1 MQTALNLRTARLA
14 RKEEIR
20 MKMQLSE
27 VARAL
32 GIESDDQYDQIT
44 ITSVSF
50 DSRSL
55 EQGALFVPLIASN
68 DGHEFVE
75 AAKQNGA
82 CAALWQKDHEN
93 RPQGIPL
100 LIVDD
105 TLEALQKI
113 GKYYLQKI
121 NPKVVAI
128 TGSNGKTTTKDM
140 IAAVLST
147 QFNVAK
153 TRDNFNNHIGVPM
166 TVLSMEPN
174 TEILVV
180 EIGMDHFGELDH
192 LVHLVDPD
200 VAVITM
206 IGEAHIEFFKTRDRI
221 ADAKMEITHAL
232 KEDGVLVYNGDEPLL
247 IERAEKLDFET
258 ETFGTGANVDLQAQN
273 IVSDA
278 EKTSFR
284 VKQWPELN
292 FTIPMI
298 GAYNV
303 KNALA
308 ALCVGS
314 EFQIDP
320 RSMVK
325 ALEHFDLTKNR
336 TEWVKASNGAD
347 VLSDVYNS
355 NPTACAEVLTAFQNA
370 ETTGRRYAV
379 LGDMLEL
386 GEQGPKMHAGL
397 ADKIDPKKIDEVFLC
412 GPLMKNLAEALTD
425 KFAQGK
431 IHHYETSEKEQLV
444 SDLKERLRSED
455 MVMLKGSHGIHLED
469 VLAELR

>member
-258 ETFGTGANVDLQAQN
+258 KTFGTGANVDLQAQN

-347 VLSDVYNS
+347 VLSGVYNS

-370 ETTGRRYAV
+370 EITGRRYAV

-397 ADKIDPKKIDEVFLC
+397 ADKIDPKKVDEVFLC

-431 IHHYETSEKEQLV
+431 IHHYATCEKEQLV

>member
-32 GIESDDQYDQIT
+32 GIESEDQYDQIT

-55 EQGALFVPLIASN
+55 ERGALFVPLIASN

-258 ETFGTGANVDLQAQN
+258 KTFGTGANVDLQAQN

-320 RSMVK
+320 RSMVN

-397 ADKIDPKKIDEVFLC
+397 ADKIDPKKVDEVFLC

-425 KFAQGK
+425 KFDQGK
-431 IHHYETSEKEQLV
+431 IHHYATGEKEQLV

>member
-200 VAVITM
+200 VAIITM

-258 ETFGTGANVDLQAQN
+258 KTFGTGANVDLQAQH

-370 ETTGRRYAV
+370 ETTGRRDAV

-397 ADKIDPKKIDEVFLC
+397 ADKIDPKKVDEVFLC

-431 IHHYETSEKEQLV
+431 IHHYATCEKEQLV

>member
-32 GIESDDQYDQIT
+32 GIESEDQYDQIT

-82 CAALWQKDHEN
+82 CAALWQKDNEN

-153 TRDNFNNHIGVPM
+153 THDNFNNHIGVPM

-258 ETFGTGANVDLQAQN
+258 KTFGTGANVDLQAQN

-325 ALEHFDLTKNR
+325 ALEHFDLTRNR

-355 NPTACAEVLTAFQNA
+355 NPTACAEVLKAFQNA

-397 ADKIDPKKIDEVFLC
+397 ADKIDPKEVDEVFLC
-412 GPLMKNLAEALTD
+412 GPLMKNLAEALPD
-425 KFAQGK
+425 KFDQGK
-431 IHHYETSEKEQLV
+431 IHHYATGEKEQLV

>member
-1 MQTALNLRTARLA
+1 
-14 RKEEIR
+14 

-258 ETFGTGANVDLQAQN
+258 KTFGTGANVDLQAQN

-325 ALEHFDLTKNR
+325 SLEHFDLTKNR
-336 TEWVKASNGAD
+336 TEWVKASNGAA

-397 ADKIDPKKIDEVFLC
+397 ADKIDPKKVDEVFLC

-425 KFAQGK
+425 KFDQGK
-431 IHHYETSEKEQLV
+431 IHHYATSEKEQLV

>member
-32 GIESDDQYDQIT
+32 GIESEDQYDQIT

-153 TRDNFNNHIGVPM
+153 THDNFNNHIGVPM

-258 ETFGTGANVDLQAQN
+258 KTFGTGANVDLQAQN

-308 ALCVGS
+308 TLCVGS

-325 ALEHFDLTKNR
+325 ALEHFDLTRNR

-355 NPTACAEVLTAFQNA
+355 NPTACAEVLKAFQNA

-397 ADKIDPKKIDEVFLC
+397 ADKIDPKEVDEVFLC

-425 KFAQGK
+425 KFDQGK
-431 IHHYETSEKEQLV
+431 IHHYATGEKEQLV

>member
-1 MQTALNLRTARLA
+1 
-14 RKEEIR
+14 

-192 LVHLVDPD
+192 LVRLVDPD

-258 ETFGTGANVDLQAQN
+258 KTFGTGANVDLQAQN

-325 ALEHFDLTKNR
+325 SLEHFDLTKNR
-336 TEWVKASNGAD
+336 TEWVKASNGAA

-397 ADKIDPKKIDEVFLC
+397 ADKIDPKKVDEVFLC

-425 KFAQGK
+425 KFDQGK
-431 IHHYETSEKEQLV
+431 IHHYATSEKEQLV

>member
-32 GIESDDQYDQIT
+32 GIESEDQYDQIT

-153 TRDNFNNHIGVPM
+153 THDNFNNHIGVPM

-258 ETFGTGANVDLQAQN
+258 KTFGTGANVDLQAQN
-273 IVSDA
+273 IVSDT

-325 ALEHFDLTKNR
+325 ALEHFDLTRNR

-355 NPTACAEVLTAFQNA
+355 NPTACAEVLKAFQNA

-397 ADKIDPKKIDEVFLC
+397 ADKIDPKEVDEVFLC

-425 KFAQGK
+425 KFDQGK
-431 IHHYETSEKEQLV
+431 IHHYATGEKEQLV

>member
-1 MQTALNLRTARLA
+1 MQIALNLRTARLA

-32 GIESDDQYDQIT
+32 GIESEDQYDQIT

-153 TRDNFNNHIGVPM
+153 THDNFNNHIGVPM

-258 ETFGTGANVDLQAQN
+258 KTFGTVANVDLQAQN

-325 ALEHFDLTKNR
+325 ALEHFDLTRNR

-355 NPTACAEVLTAFQNA
+355 NPTACVEVLKAFQNA

-397 ADKIDPKKIDEVFLC
+397 ADKIDPKEVDEVFLC

-425 KFAQGK
+425 KFDQGK
-431 IHHYETSEKEQLV
+431 IHHYATGEKEQLV

>member
-258 ETFGTGANVDLQAQN
+258 KTFGTGANVDLQAQN

-325 ALEHFDLTKNR
+325 SLEHFDLTKNR

-397 ADKIDPKKIDEVFLC
+397 ADKIDPKKVDEVFLC

-425 KFAQGK
+425 KFDQGK
-431 IHHYETSEKEQLV
+431 IHHYATSEKEQLV

>member
-82 CAALWQKDHEN
+82 CAALWQRDHEN

-258 ETFGTGANVDLQAQN
+258 KTFGTGANVDLQAQN

-370 ETTGRRYAV
+370 ETPGRRYAV

-386 GEQGPKMHAGL
+386 GAQGPKMHAGL

-425 KFAQGK
+425 KFAQGT

>member
-105 TLEALQKI
+105 TLDALQKI

-258 ETFGTGANVDLQAQN
+258 KTFGTGANVDLQAQN

-325 ALEHFDLTKNR
+325 SLEHFDLTKNR
-336 TEWVKASNGAD
+336 TEWVKASNGAA

-397 ADKIDPKKIDEVFLC
+397 ADKIDPKKVDEVFLC

-425 KFAQGK
+425 KFDQGK
-431 IHHYETSEKEQLV
+431 IHHYATSEKEQLV

>member
-82 CAALWQKDHEN
+82 CAALWQRDHEN

-206 IGEAHIEFFKTRDRI
+206 IGEAHIEFFKTRDLI

-258 ETFGTGANVDLQAQN
+258 KTFGTGANVDLQAQN

-397 ADKIDPKKIDEVFLC
+397 ADKIDPKKVDEVFLC

-431 IHHYETSEKEQLV
+431 IHHYATCEKEQLV

>member
-32 GIESDDQYDQIT
+32 GIESEDQYDQIT

-192 LVHLVDPD
+192 LVRLVDPD

-258 ETFGTGANVDLQAQN
+258 KTFGTGANVDLQAQN

-325 ALEHFDLTKNR
+325 SLEHFDLTKNR
-336 TEWVKASNGAD
+336 TEWVKASNGAA

-397 ADKIDPKKIDEVFLC
+397 ADKIDPKKVDEVFLC

-425 KFAQGK
+425 KFDQGK
-431 IHHYETSEKEQLV
+431 IHHYATSEKEQLV

>member
-258 ETFGTGANVDLQAQN
+258 KTFGTGANVDLQAQN

-355 NPTACAEVLTAFQNA
+355 NPTACAKVLTAFQNA

-397 ADKIDPKKIDEVFLC
+397 ADKIDPEKIYEVFLC

-431 IHHYETSEKEQLV
+431 IHHYATGEKEQLV

>member
-32 GIESDDQYDQIT
+32 GIESEDRYDQIT

-82 CAALWQKDHEN
+82 CAALWQKNHEN

-258 ETFGTGANVDLQAQN
+258 KTFGTGANVDLQAQN

-355 NPTACAEVLTAFQNA
+355 NPTACVEVLTAFQNA

-397 ADKIDPKKIDEVFLC
+397 ADKIDPKKVDEVFLC

-425 KFAQGK
+425 KFDQGK

>member
-258 ETFGTGANVDLQAQN
+258 KTFGTGANVDLQAQN

-325 ALEHFDLTKNR
+325 SLEHFDLTKNR
-336 TEWVKASNGAD
+336 TEWVKASNGAA

-397 ADKIDPKKIDEVFLC
+397 ADKIDPKKVDEVFLC
-412 GPLMKNLAEALTD
+412 GPLMKNLAEALAD
-425 KFAQGK
+425 KFDQGK
-431 IHHYETSEKEQLV
+431 IHHYATSEKEQLV

>member
-1 MQTALNLRTARLA
+1 MQIALNLRTARLA

-32 GIESDDQYDQIT
+32 GIESEDQYDQIT

-153 TRDNFNNHIGVPM
+153 THDNFNNHIGVPM

-221 ADAKMEITHAL
+221 ADAKREITHAL

-258 ETFGTGANVDLQAQN
+258 KTFGTGANVDLQAQN

-325 ALEHFDLTKNR
+325 ALEHFDLTRNR

-355 NPTACAEVLTAFQNA
+355 NPTACAEVLKAFQNA

-397 ADKIDPKKIDEVFLC
+397 ADKIDPKEVDEVFLC

-425 KFAQGK
+425 KFDQGK
-431 IHHYETSEKEQLV
+431 IHHYATGEKEQLV

>member
-1 MQTALNLRTARLA
+1 
-14 RKEEIR
+14 

-32 GIESDDQYDQIT
+32 GIESEDQYDQIT

-258 ETFGTGANVDLQAQN
+258 KTFGTGANVDLQAQN

-325 ALEHFDLTKNR
+325 SLEHFDLTKNR
-336 TEWVKASNGAD
+336 TEWVKASNGAA

-397 ADKIDPKKIDEVFLC
+397 ADKIDPKKVDEVFLC

-425 KFAQGK
+425 KFDQGK
-431 IHHYETSEKEQLV
+431 IHHYATSEKEQLV

>member
-82 CAALWQKDHEN
+82 CAALWQRDHEN

-247 IERAEKLDFET
+247 IERAEKLDFENK
-258 ETFGTGANVDLQAQN
+258 TFGTGANVDLQAQN

-320 RSMVK
+320 RIMVK

-397 ADKIDPKKIDEVFLC
+397 ADKIDPEKIDEVFLC

-425 KFAQGK
+425 KFAQGT

>member
-32 GIESDDQYDQIT
+32 GIESEDQYDQIT

-232 KEDGVLVYNGDEPLL
+232 KEDGLLVYNGDEPLL

-258 ETFGTGANVDLQAQN
+258 KTFGTGANVDLQAQN

-325 ALEHFDLTKNR
+325 ALEHFDLTRNR

-355 NPTACAEVLTAFQNA
+355 NPTACAEVLKAFQNA

-386 GEQGPKMHAGL
+386 GEQGPKMHAGF
-397 ADKIDPKKIDEVFLC
+397 ADKIDPKKVDEVFLC

-425 KFAQGK
+425 KFDQGK
-431 IHHYETSEKEQLV
+431 IHHYATGEKEQLV

>member
-192 LVHLVDPD
+192 LVRLVDPD
-200 VAVITM
+200 VAVITT

-258 ETFGTGANVDLQAQN
+258 KTFGTGANVDLQAQN

-325 ALEHFDLTKNR
+325 SLEHFDLTTNR

-397 ADKIDPKKIDEVFLC
+397 ADKIDPKKVDEVFLC
-412 GPLMKNLAEALTD
+412 GPLMKNLAEALAD
-425 KFAQGK
+425 KFDQGK
-431 IHHYETSEKEQLV
+431 IHHYATSEKEQLV

>member
-1 MQTALNLRTARLA
+1 M
-14 RKEEIR
+14 
-20 MKMQLSE
+20 
-27 VARAL
+27 
-32 GIESDDQYDQIT
+32 
-44 ITSVSF
+44 
-50 DSRSL
+50 
-55 EQGALFVPLIASN
+55 
-68 DGHEFVE
+68 
-75 AAKQNGA
+75 
-82 CAALWQKDHEN
+82 
-93 RPQGIPL
+93 
-100 LIVDD
+100 
-105 TLEALQKI
+105 
-113 GKYYLQKI
+113 
-121 NPKVVAI
+121 
-128 TGSNGKTTTKDM
+128 
-140 IAAVLST
+140 
-147 QFNVAK
+147 
-153 TRDNFNNHIGVPM
+153 
-166 TVLSMEPN
+166 
-174 TEILVV
+174 
-180 EIGMDHFGELDH
+180 
-192 LVHLVDPD
+192 
-200 VAVITM
+200 
-206 IGEAHIEFFKTRDRI
+206 
-221 ADAKMEITHAL
+221 
-232 KEDGVLVYNGDEPLL
+232 
-247 IERAEKLDFET
+247 
-258 ETFGTGANVDLQAQN
+258 QAQN
-273 IVSDA
+273 IVSNA

-325 ALEHFDLTKNR
+325 ALERFDLTRNR

-370 ETTGRRYAV
+370 ETTGKRYAV

-397 ADKIDPKKIDEVFLC
+397 ADKIDPEKIDEVFLC

-425 KFAQGK
+425 KFAQGT
-431 IHHYETSEKEQLV
+431 IHHYETSEKERLV

>member
-32 GIESDDQYDQIT
+32 GIESEDQYDQIT

-232 KEDGVLVYNGDEPLL
+232 KEDGLLVYNGDEPLL

-258 ETFGTGANVDLQAQN
+258 KTFGTGANVDLQAQN

-325 ALEHFDLTKNR
+325 ALEHFDLTRNR

-355 NPTACAEVLTAFQNA
+355 NPTACAEVLKAFQNA

-386 GEQGPKMHAGL
+386 GEQGPKMHADL
-397 ADKIDPKKIDEVFLC
+397 ADKIDPKKVDEVFLC

-425 KFAQGK
+425 KFDQGK
-431 IHHYETSEKEQLV
+431 IHHYATGEKEQLV

>member
-258 ETFGTGANVDLQAQN
+258 KTFGTGANVDLQAQN

-325 ALEHFDLTKNR
+325 ALEHFDLTKKR

-397 ADKIDPKKIDEVFLC
+397 ADKIDPKKVDEVFLC

-431 IHHYETSEKEQLV
+431 IHHYATCEKEQLV

>member
-258 ETFGTGANVDLQAQN
+258 KTFGTGANVDLQAQN

-325 ALEHFDLTKNR
+325 SLEHFDLTKNR
-336 TEWVKASNGAD
+336 TEWVKASNGAA

-355 NPTACAEVLTAFQNA
+355 NPTACAEVLTAFQDA

-397 ADKIDPKKIDEVFLC
+397 ADKIDPKKVDEVFLC

-425 KFAQGK
+425 KFDQGK
-431 IHHYETSEKEQLV
+431 IHHYATSEKEQLV

>member
-32 GIESDDQYDQIT
+32 GIESEDQYDQIT

-153 TRDNFNNHIGVPM
+153 THDNFNNHIGVPM

-258 ETFGTGANVDLQAQN
+258 KTFGTGANVDLQAQN

-325 ALEHFDLTKNR
+325 ALEHFDLTRNR

-355 NPTACAEVLTAFQNA
+355 NPTACAEVLKAFQNA

-397 ADKIDPKKIDEVFLC
+397 ADKIDPKEVDEVFLC
-412 GPLMKNLAEALTD
+412 GPLMKNLAEALPD
-425 KFAQGK
+425 KFDQGK
-431 IHHYETSEKEQLV
+431 IHHYATGEKEQLV

>member
-32 GIESDDQYDQIT
+32 GIESEDRYDRIT

-258 ETFGTGANVDLQAQN
+258 KTFGTGANVDLQAQN

-397 ADKIDPKKIDEVFLC
+397 ADKIDPKKVDEVFLC

-425 KFAQGK
+425 KFDQGK

>member
-32 GIESDDQYDQIT
+32 GIESEDRYDQIT

-82 CAALWQKDHEN
+82 CAALWQKNHEN

-140 IAAVLST
+140 IADVLST

-258 ETFGTGANVDLQAQN
+258 KTFGTGANVDLQAQN

-336 TEWVKASNGAD
+336 TEWLKASNGAD

-397 ADKIDPKKIDEVFLC
+397 ADKIDPKKVDEVFLC

-425 KFAQGK
+425 KFDQGK

>member
-1 MQTALNLRTARLA
+1 
-14 RKEEIR
+14 

-258 ETFGTGANVDLQAQN
+258 KTFGTGANVDLQAQN

-292 FTIPMI
+292 FTILMI

-325 ALEHFDLTKNR
+325 SLEHFDLTKNR
-336 TEWVKASNGAD
+336 TEWVKASNGAA

-397 ADKIDPKKIDEVFLC
+397 ADKIDPKKVDEVFLC

-425 KFAQGK
+425 KFDQGK
-431 IHHYETSEKEQLV
+431 IHHYATSEKEQLV

>member
-32 GIESDDQYDQIT
+32 GIESEDQYDQIT

-75 AAKQNGA
+75 AVKQNGA

-232 KEDGVLVYNGDEPLL
+232 KEDGLLVYNGDEPLL

-258 ETFGTGANVDLQAQN
+258 KTFGTGANVDLQAQN

-325 ALEHFDLTKNR
+325 ALEHFDLTRNR

-355 NPTACAEVLTAFQNA
+355 NPTACAEVLKAFQNA

-397 ADKIDPKKIDEVFLC
+397 ADKIDPKKVDEVFLC

-425 KFAQGK
+425 KFDQGK
-431 IHHYETSEKEQLV
+431 IHHYATGEKEQLV

>member
-20 MKMQLSE
+20 MKMELSE

-82 CAALWQKDHEN
+82 CAALWQRDHEN

-258 ETFGTGANVDLQAQN
+258 KTFGTGANVDLQAQN

-397 ADKIDPKKIDEVFLC
+397 ADKIDPKKVDEVFLC
-412 GPLMKNLAEALTD
+412 GPLMKNLAESLTD
-425 KFAQGK
+425 KFDQGK
-431 IHHYETSEKEQLV
+431 IHHYATCEKEQLV

>member
-1 MQTALNLRTARLA
+1 MQIALNLRTARLA

-27 VARAL
+27 GARAL
-32 GIESDDQYDQIT
+32 GIESEDQYDQIT

-153 TRDNFNNHIGVPM
+153 THDNFNNHIGVPM

-258 ETFGTGANVDLQAQN
+258 KTFGTGANVDLQAQN

-325 ALEHFDLTKNR
+325 ALEHFDLTRNR
-336 TEWVKASNGAD
+336 TVWVKASNGAD

-355 NPTACAEVLTAFQNA
+355 NPTACAEVLKAFQNA

-397 ADKIDPKKIDEVFLC
+397 ADKIDPKEVDEVFLC

-425 KFAQGK
+425 KFDQGK
-431 IHHYETSEKEQLV
+431 IHHYATGEKEQLV

>member
-32 GIESDDQYDQIT
+32 GIESEDQYDQIT

-153 TRDNFNNHIGVPM
+153 THDNFNNHIGVPM

-258 ETFGTGANVDLQAQN
+258 KTFGTGANVDLQAQN

-325 ALEHFDLTKNR
+325 ALEHFDLTRTR
-336 TEWVKASNGAD
+336 TESVKGSNGAD

-397 ADKIDPKKIDEVFLC
+397 ADKIDPKKVAEVFLC

-425 KFAQGK
+425 KFDQGK
-431 IHHYETSEKEQLV
+431 IHHYATGEKEQLV

>member
-82 CAALWQKDHEN
+82 CAALWQRDHEN

-258 ETFGTGANVDLQAQN
+258 KTFGTGANVDLQAQN

-355 NPTACAEVLTAFQNA
+355 NPTACAEVLTAFHNA

-425 KFAQGK
+425 KFAQGT